1 MSTEPWTI
9 TLDRGPSPV
18 EFTIT
23 NAVATAE
30 PQHAVMRIEA
40 ESDDAAYCSFKWETD
55 TPVKITVHKPHDRS
69 LIDEATET
77 LAALYWSRWR
87 GAGVESQ

>member
-9 TLDRGPSPV
+9 TLDRGPVPV
-18 EFTIT
+18 EFHID

-30 PQHAVMRIEA
+30 PARASLRIEL
-40 ESDDAAYCSFKWETD
+40 ENENAARCSLVWMND
-55 TPVKITVHKPHDRS
+55 TPTNITVHKPHDRT
-69 LIDEATET
+69 LIEEATEI

-87 GAGVESQ
+87 GAEVLP